1 MNLKKKKKGFTL
13 IELMAVIAIIAILA
27 AVLVPTVTGYI
38 NRAKN
43 TAIISQV
50 RSAVNAIETY
60 NATAVDTIPGTL
72 GGNDGVTVTP
82 ADAENP
88 KVSELANVI
97 GSDLLDSKS
106 IEKLGNMTL
115 AVARAINEDVD
126 AIKNI
131 KVYPNGVFGQY
142 KSIKAAAPTNTAG
155 ENGSN
160 TLPVYT
166 DNDLK

>member
-1 MNLKKKKKGFTL
+1 MNLTKQKKKEGFTL

-38 NRAKN
+38 NRSKK
-43 TAIISQV
+43 TAVVTQARTV
-50 RSAVNAIETY
+50 VNAIEAY
-60 NATAVDTIPGTL
+60 NATSSDPLIVEFDSSLKIKPSGATDPL
-72 GGNDGVTVTP
+72 
-82 ADAENP
+82 
-88 KVSELANVI
+88 VSSLPDIVGEDI
-97 GSDLLDSKS
+97 LDEKA

-115 AVARAINEDVD
+115 ATAKAINEDVD

-142 KSIKAAAPTNTAG
+142 KTIKAAAPTNTDG
-155 ENGSN
+155 EDGSN

-166 DNDLK
+166 DSDLK